1 MTKILIIE
9 DNSVLLDS
17 ISDFLAEEG
26 FTILKALNG
35 EEGVA
40 MALEHIPDIILSD
53 IYMPKLDGYGVFD
66 ALRKNPSTSM
76 IPFIFISAKAE
87 KEDILFGLKMGA
99 DDYIIK
105 PIDFPELLKR
115 ILTRIEK
122 NNNQIQLSEI
132 KYKALFESATDAI
145 LMVRDNDGRIVD
157 ANPSA
162 CTILGKERDQL
173 VTMSVLNLL
182 SPADGESPLPFYS
195 PEQGWGDYFLAEAKW
210 VPADNKV
217 HTIEVSGRRIH
228 LIGENY
234 IFLIVRDITMQKE
247 FQQQLIQAK
256 EKAEES
262 DRLKSSILANMSHEL
277 RTPLNGILGFSDIL
291 REELKSTEL
300 VTMAENIKDSG
311 NWLLRTLDSIL
322 TLSQLESGKVNPN
335 PAETD
340 MAPVILEV
348 VNTFQAQARDKEIYI
363 KASVPET
370 LMCISDQRLIRQIV
384 MHLVDNAIKFTQT
397 GGITVEAFFSTSDP
411 TNLNILVSDTG
422 IGIPAK
428 NVEMIFQGF
437 RQVSEGMGRK
447 FQGSGLGLTIV
458 RKTID
463 LLNGTISLESEPG
476 KGSIFRVMIPGVQA
490 PQPETDSREDK
501 EEDPQDIMPANDLP
515 LVLLVEDNLLNREL
529 TAHYLRDE
537 CTLDHTTRGEE
548 AVIMAREKRYD
559 AILMDIN
566 LGPGIDGMITTRSIR
581 DIPGYQHT
589 PIIALTGYSYKEEIS
604 KIMSFGCS
612 HYITKP
618 YDKPS
623 LVNLLRQTICKK

>member
-66 ALRKNPSTSM
+66 ALRKNPPTSM

-173 VTMSVLNLL
+173 VTMSVLNIL

-210 VPADNKV
+210 VPADKKV

-247 FQQQLIQAK
+247 FKKQLIQAK
-256 EKAEES
+256 EKAAMEY
-262 DRLKSSILANMSHEL
+262 KVKPNH
-277 RTPLNGILGFSDIL
+277 
-291 REELKSTEL
+291 
-300 VTMAENIKDSG
+300 
-311 NWLLRTLDSIL
+311 L
-322 TLSQLESGKVNPN
+322 T
-335 PAETD
+335 
-340 MAPVILEV
+340 
-348 VNTFQAQARDKEIYI
+348 
-363 KASVPET
+363 
-370 LMCISDQRLIRQIV
+370 
-384 MHLVDNAIKFTQT
+384 
-397 GGITVEAFFSTSDP
+397 
-411 TNLNILVSDTG
+411 
-422 IGIPAK
+422 
-428 NVEMIFQGF
+428 
-437 RQVSEGMGRK
+437 
-447 FQGSGLGLTIV
+447 
-458 RKTID
+458 
-463 LLNGTISLESEPG
+463 
-476 KGSIFRVMIPGVQA
+476 
-490 PQPETDSREDK
+490 
-501 EEDPQDIMPANDLP
+501 
-515 LVLLVEDNLLNREL
+515 
-529 TAHYLRDE
+529 
-537 CTLDHTTRGEE
+537 
-548 AVIMAREKRYD
+548 
-559 AILMDIN
+559 
-566 LGPGIDGMITTRSIR
+566 
-581 DIPGYQHT
+581 
-589 PIIALTGYSYKEEIS
+589 
-604 KIMSFGCS
+604 
-612 HYITKP
+612 
-618 YDKPS
+618 
-623 LVNLLRQTICKK
+623 

>member
-35 EEGVA
+35 EEGVT

-157 ANPSA
+157 VNPSA
-162 CTILGKERDQL
+162 CTILGKEKDQL
-173 VTMSVLNLL
+173 VTMSVLDLL
-182 SPADGESPLPFYS
+182 SRADGQSPLPFYS

-210 VPADNKV
+210 IPADNKV

-234 IFLIVRDITMQKE
+234 VFLIVRDITMQKE

-311 NWLLRTLDSIL
+311 IWLLRTLDSIL

-335 PAETD
+335 PVETD

-363 KASVPET
+363 KANVPEA
-370 LMCISDQRLIRQIV
+370 LMCVSDHRLIRQIV

-397 GGITVEAFFSTSDP
+397 GGITVEASFSTSDP
-411 TNLNILVSDTG
+411 SNLNILVSDTG
-422 IGIPAK
+422 IGIPAESA
-428 NVEMIFQGF
+428 EMIFQGF

-490 PQPETDSREDK
+490 PHPETDPREEK
-501 EEDPQDIMPANDLP
+501 EEPQEIMPTTDLP

-548 AVIMAREKRYD
+548 AVVMAREKRYD

-581 DIPGYQHT
+581 DIPGYQHI

-623 LVNLLRQTICKK
+623 LVNLLRQSLCLK